1 MQPRLRGHAIVG
13 APLSH
18 RITVTEYYDMART
31 GALAPDA
38 RVELIEGEVVRMP
51 PIGDRHGGAVEE
63 LDELLHHA
71 VAGRARVRCQMPVR
85 LSDYSEPQPDLVVMR
100 PRTGPNDRAHP
111 SAADVFLIVEISNST
126 IRYDLDVKVP
136 LYARHG
142 VPEVWVI
149 DLKHLRLHFYRSPLE
164 GIYRDVTSVPDGGIT
179 AIPGVSEASVDLS
192 AILSDSS

>member
-1 MQPRLRGHAIVG
+1 MRPKLRSDAIVE
-13 APLSH
+13 ANPSH
-18 RITVTEYYDMART
+18 RINVTEYYDMART

-63 LDELLHHA
+63 LDELLHRA

-100 PRTGPNDRAHP
+100 PRTGRNDCAHP
-111 SAADVFLIVEISNST
+111 SATDVFLIVEIGDST

-142 VPEVWVI
+142 IPEVWVI
-149 DLKHLRLHFYRSPLE
+149 DLKNHRLHFYRSPLD
-164 GIYRDVTSVPDGGIT
+164 GTYRDVTSVPDGGIT
-179 AIPGVSEASVDLS
+179 AIPGVSNTLVDLS
-192 AILSDSS
+192 EILSDQL